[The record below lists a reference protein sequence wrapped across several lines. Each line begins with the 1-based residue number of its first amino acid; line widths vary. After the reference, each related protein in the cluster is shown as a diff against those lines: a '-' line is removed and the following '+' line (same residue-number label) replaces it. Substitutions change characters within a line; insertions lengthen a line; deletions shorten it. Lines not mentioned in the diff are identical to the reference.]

1 MREAIIQYDDG
12 WDVFDD
18 EEEEEIEDSDEGEEF
33 FPLIRETKYGWM
45 FSLFDKYAK
54 LLISGIC
61 RHKTGKHTCTY
72 FFKFG
77 IKLKHIQ

>member
-33 FPLIRETKYGWM
+33 FPLIRETKYG
-45 FSLFDKYAK
+45 
-54 LLISGIC
+54 
-61 RHKTGKHTCTY
+61 
-72 FFKFG
+72 
-77 IKLKHIQ
+77 